1 MAMERVEF
9 LLHMMDNRNDY
20 FFFFFLVLA
29 YFVV

>member
-9 LLHMMDNRNDY
+9 LLHMMDNLNDY
-20 FFFFFLVLA
+20 FFFFLVLA